1 MANNISEEMVLPLED
16 GEDLLPDAT
25 KIADDSKK
33 EDNKILKKA
42 EDAVEE
48 INEPKGVDT
57 PEEVELK
64 VIQES
69 LILREDLDDG
79 EYFDLV
85 HDLYHA
91 MLPVCKKYARYTDA
105 NYEDFERAISEA
117 SERLI
122 EDESDLWESLD
133 EDVNNHNLK
142 NDVYNSLSDVA
153 YNYEVEKEV
162 PVTKND
168 FKEATDYFI
177 DKFFESVDESADTN
191 DVLEEDF
198 KLIKPL
204 SDYQPW
210 SGAIQT
216 WSLIKDAN
224 KLDELDSLLE
234 EVYPEGLDETELN
247 DLLWFEPEWI
257 LESLGISDEDMYS
270 NED

>member
-25 KIADDSKK
+25 KIADDANK

-91 MLPVCKKYARYTDA
+91 MLPVCKRYAKHTEAD
-105 NYEDFERAISEA
+105 YEDFERAISEA

-122 EDESDLWESLD
+122 EDEADLWESLD
-133 EDVNNHNLK
+133 EDVNNYSLK
-142 NDVYNSLSDVA
+142 HDVYNSLSDVA

-177 DKFFESVDESADTN
+177 DKFFESVDESADTS
-191 DVLEEDF
+191 DVLEEDL

-204 SDYQPW
+204 ADYQPW
-210 SGAIQT
+210 SGAVDT
-216 WSLIKDAN
+216 WEKITDAG
-224 KLDELDSLLE
+224 LVDELDSILE
-234 EVYPEGLDETELN
+234 DIYPDGLTETELN
-247 DLLWFEPEWI
+247 DILWFEPEWV
-257 LESLGISDEDMYS
+257 LEALGLQEEETDED
-270 NED
+270 